1 MRKWILNFIKR
12 LAQFQII
19 MGKTTL
25 KSVELIEDVN
35 NINKGFKDKLDQSET
50 NQIKK

>member
-1 MRKWILNFIKR
+1 MRKRLFNFIKR

-25 KSVELIEDVN
+25 TSIELLEDVE
-35 NINKGFKDKLDQSET
+35 NINKGFKDKLKE
-50 NQIKK
+50 NENENGK

>member
-1 MRKWILNFIKR
+1 MKWFLNFAKR

-25 KSVELIEDVN
+25 KSIELIEDIDG
-35 NINKGFKDKLDQSET
+35 INKGFKDKLKQNE
-50 NQIKK
+50 NGK